1 MDEKLFRKIVEVNYL
16 TTENAW
22 RYRAILRFFYL
33 QHEKLRY
40 YLLPEEVL
48 IYLQSDPHFSDY
60 TLEQLQ
66 QDLAQLVEWKN
77 LIPRQD
83 MGKVK
88 SIEEFRKKRFR
99 YQCTPYSVEI
109 ERMVQTLEEKGDSFG
124 GSLERT
130 QFDRLLAALMKF
142 TDQQA
147 VLAMAPEE
155 LYAAW
160 DDVYENFRRLTENAA
175 DYLAYLG
182 SEQVEELMQTEA
194 MLAYKDH
201 LTEYLRNFIHGLQR
215 SSFRI
220 ERLLQDVQP
229 GFIDPVLE
237 RLADYHLS
245 VPRLEAQPGRETVVE
260 RFREQWGSMLSWFL
274 GRSGRE
280 SDMVYLQNTTTEAIR
295 RITRFAQRLGE
306 RYHNLQSRRKD
317 YLSLAGWF
325 SNCTD
330 LNDASRLFA
339 CVFGVAHT
347 RHIFAA
353 RKETEDIYREIWD
366 EKPTD
371 LLVQPRVR
379 HYRAKVRPQA
389 VVSRQKEKQEAL
401 NEYLRQKEAE
411 QRLLEQ
417 VMQEDRIV
425 LSQVALQDPHVR
437 KILLRWIGK
446 CVSDRQREARTETG
460 SKIRLLEKSA
470 HPVQLQ
476 WDDGVLQMPD
486 YEIQFIE

>member
-1 MDEKLFRKIVEVNYL
+1 MDEKLFRQIIEVNYL

-40 YLLPEEVL
+40 YLLPEEVYS
-48 IYLQSDPHFSDY
+48 YLQSNPHFSDY

-99 YQCTPYSVEI
+99 YQCTPYTVEI

-124 GSLERT
+124 GSLEKT

-142 TDQQA
+142 TDYKA
-147 VLAMAPEE
+147 VPAMAPEE

-182 SEQVEELMQTEA
+182 SEKVEELMQTEA
-194 MLAYKDH
+194 MLVYKDH

-229 GFIDPVLE
+229 GFIEPVLE

-245 VPRLEAQPGRETVVE
+245 VPRLEEQPSREAVIE
-260 RFREQWGSMLSWFL
+260 RFREQWASMLAWFL
-274 GRSGRE
+274 GRDGRE
-280 SDMVYLQNTTTEAIR
+280 SDMVYLQNATTEAIR

-317 YLSLAGWF
+317 YLSLAEWF
-325 SNCTD
+325 SNCADTK
-330 LNDASRLFA
+330 DASRLFA

-353 RKETEDIYREIWD
+353 RKETEDIYREIWE

-371 LLVQPRVR
+371 ILVQPRVR
-379 HYRAKVRPQA
+379 YYRAKVRPQA
-389 VVSRQKEKQEAL
+389 VVSRQKEKQKAL
-401 NEYLRQKEAE
+401 EEYLRQKEAE

-417 VMQEDRIV
+417 VMQQDRIV
-425 LSQVALQDPHVR
+425 LSQVALSDPHVR

-446 CVSDRQREARTETG
+446 CMSDRQREARTETG
-460 SKIRLLEKSA
+460 GKIRLLEKSA
-470 HPVQLQ
+470 QTVELH

-486 YEIQFIE
+486 YEIQFLE